1 MRGEKLLPHGT
12 IFQSSS
18 FQLSWTS
25 DTINWQLK
33 DSSLKTPSASQ
44 VPQWQRLSGLCG
56 DNSLS
61 SRQRVMI
68 AQAVGYLPSSLA
80 AAVIAT
86 VVSTLPA

>member
-1 MRGEKLLPHGT
+1 MPHGT

-33 DSSLKTPSASQ
+33 DSSLKIPSASQ

-61 SRQRVMI
+61 SRGRVMI
-68 AQAVGYLPSSLA
+68 AWAIGYLPLPSSLA
-80 AAVIAT
+80 EGMIGP
-86 VVSTLPA
+86 VVSTLPM